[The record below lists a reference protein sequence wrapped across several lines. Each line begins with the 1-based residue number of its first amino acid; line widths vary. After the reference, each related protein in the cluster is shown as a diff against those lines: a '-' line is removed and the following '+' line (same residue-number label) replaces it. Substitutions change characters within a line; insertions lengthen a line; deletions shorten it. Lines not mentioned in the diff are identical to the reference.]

1 MSAPAGKAGPK
12 AQKKC
17 KVVTQKTKTVPKKT
31 KQQKP
36 RKVRLQKVERQVKT
50 LKAKTRGPKISDT
63 FSTVVTVGR
72 IIGNNDD
79 SLTRQLKVFVNPL
92 LMKNQDSGSTSSP
105 LSIRAS
111 QYGLWKI
118 AKLHVYFTPLAGSA
132 NVIGTVSFA
141 SLEQE
146 SGVATAESPD
156 TIKAKYHAEVPIGS
170 RFVWK
175 VPPRMLTGPRE
186 GWWNMDSGDDPT
198 NSVGP
203 SISFWTY
210 LKTILALSTAT
221 TTSYLGSLFLI
232 EIRCTYL
239 FSNYAPKPNLAIMV
253 NEKITTTQP
262 VTLTNLSDGS
272 LVMTTTDTR
281 LCALLDND
289 RGPRGPNAQTNGP
302 GEKFWAVSTLVVD
315 TVAASIGP
323 WGWLLKGGWW
333 VIRKIFGAANTTS
346 TYAIY
351 ASVEDAAKDSRI
363 YQPVSGTQTLAAG
376 DVYVTQLTQ
385 PNVNEAGS
393 TSLGF
398 SPPTPPAPTGSY
410 LPLPQAAG
418 VPGIPPQYTFSDGQ
432 YTAATTWSGT
442 QLYLTGVPATKTVS
456 GSNEMFGVENN
467 TMSRANIDRVQI
479 YDFTTT
485 GIIFLGGQ
493 NRSGGAIHTAKTL
506 IVALKTATTKAPWL
520 AADATGTNWAMPSWV
535 GFPVPGAGDHF
546 LQMQNSTDRTTH
558 TTPVGVYFLVA
569 YGATNKLV
577 AFWAAPTDVQAE
589 PTSLMTLYNV
599 DAGRAPITAGLNFT
613 TAMTEYSD
621 DDDDAESDISSLF
634 APDEVDWKFKIE
646 ASSSRHLEEE
656 LQFWKSKA
664 TQLMLEKN

>member
-12 AQKKC
+12 AQKKS
-17 KVVTQKTKTVPKKT
+17 KAVTQKTKTVPKKT

-72 IIGNNDD
+72 ITGNGDD
-79 SLTRQLKVFVNPL
+79 SLTRQLKVFINPL
-92 LMKNQDSGSTSSP
+92 LMKNQDSGSASSP

-111 QYGLWKI
+111 QYGLWKV
-118 AKLHVYFTPLAGSA
+118 AKLQVFFTPLAGAA

-175 VPPRMLTGPRE
+175 VPSRMLAGPRD

-203 SISFWTY
+203 AVSFWTY
-210 LKTILALSTAT
+210 LKTVLALSTST
-221 TTSYLGSLFLI
+221 TTSYVGSLFLI
-232 EIRCTYL
+232 EMRVTYL

-253 NEKITTTQP
+253 NEKVTTTHP
-262 VTLTNLSDGS
+262 VTLTNLPDGS
-272 LVMTTTDTR
+272 LAMTTTDSR
-281 LCALLDND
+281 LCMLLDND
-289 RGPRGPNAQTNGP
+289 HGPRGQNGQTSGP
-302 GEKFWAVSTLVVD
+302 GEKFWAVSTIVVD
-315 TVAASIGP
+315 AVADSIGP

-333 VIRKIFGAANTTS
+333 IVRKIFGAANTTS

-363 YQPVSGTQTLAAG
+363 YQQVTGTQTLAAG

-385 PNVNEAGS
+385 PNVNESGS
-393 TSLGF
+393 TSITS
-398 SPPTPPAPTGSY
+398 SPPSPQGRY
-410 LPLPQAAG
+410 LPFSQA
-418 VPGIPPQYTFSDGQ
+418 VGIPSVPPQYTYSDGQ
-432 YTAATTWSGT
+432 YTASTTWNGT
-442 QLYLTGVPATKTVS
+442 QCYLTGIPATKTVS
-456 GSNEMFGVENN
+456 GSNQMYGVDNN
-467 TMSRANIDRVQI
+467 TMSRASIDRIQI
-479 YDFTTT
+479 YDFTET

-493 NRSGGAIHTAKTL
+493 ARGGGAIHTAKTL
-506 IVALKTATTKAPWL
+506 LVSLAGSQSKSPWL
-520 AADATGTNWAMPSWV
+520 YANATGTNWAMPTWA
-535 GFPVPGAGDHF
+535 GYPVPGTGDYF

-558 TTPVGVYFLVA
+558 TTPVGVYFVVA
-569 YGATNKLV
+569 YASLQKLV
-577 AFWAAPTDVQAE
+577 AFWAAPTGVQAE

-599 DAGRAPITAGLNFT
+599 DAGRAPVT
-613 TAMTEYSD
+613 TNLKFVTTLAEIDEEDS
-621 DDDDAESDISSLF
+621 DDAESDISALF
-634 APDEVDWKFKIE
+634 CPDELDWRVKFE
-646 ASSSRHLEEE
+646 ASSSSKHLEEE
-656 LQFWKSKA
+656 LLFWKSKA